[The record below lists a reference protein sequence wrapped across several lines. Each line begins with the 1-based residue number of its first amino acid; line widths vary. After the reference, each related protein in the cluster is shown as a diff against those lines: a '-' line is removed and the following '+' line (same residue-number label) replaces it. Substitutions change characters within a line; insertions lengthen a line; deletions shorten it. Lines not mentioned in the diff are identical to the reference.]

1 MFVLWFCESLLTLY
15 PPGVYTVGMNDDYKK
30 RTKHR
35 AAIIKGQIEG
45 LQRMIESDEYCMD
58 ILAQSLA
65 IQRSVASLNKV
76 VIQNHITTHVT
87 DMMASG
93 DEWLQQ
99 KATLELM
106 NLYELNN
113 VRGK

>member
-1 MFVLWFCESLLTLY
+1 
-15 PPGVYTVGMNDDYKK
+15 MNENYKK

-45 LQRMIESDEYCMD
+45 LQKMIESDEYCMD
-58 ILAQSLA
+58 ILTQSLA

-76 VIQNHITTHVT
+76 VIENHITTHVT
-87 DMMASG
+87 QMLSSG
-93 DEWLQQ
+93 DALQQ
-99 KATLELM
+99 DKATQELM

>member
-1 MFVLWFCESLLTLY
+1 MLGLFFTIY
-15 PPGVYTVGMNDDYKK
+15 PPGVYTQGMDADYKQ

-76 VIQNHITTHVT
+76 VIQNYITEHAAG
-87 DMMASG
+87 MMASG
-93 DEWLQQ
+93 DAWQQQ
-99 KATLELM
+99 KATLELL